1 MENIKEKKSVKRTRN
16 IPIQFYVSEE
26 EYDLIMRRME
36 YSEIKNRRAYLLKM
50 AATGEILHLELRGTQ
65 EMIRLLSNATN
76 NINQIAKRVN
86 ETGNFYAADLEDL
99 RERYDELWVHMKEIL
114 RKILKL

>member
-1 MENIKEKKSVKRTRN
+1 MENIKEKKPVKRNRN

-26 EYDLIMRRME
+26 ELDLITRRME
-36 YSEIKNRRAYLLKM
+36 YAGIINRRAYLLKM
-50 AATGEILHLELRGTQ
+50 AADGEIIHLEIKGTQ

-76 NINQIAKRVN
+76 NINQITKRVN

-99 RERYDELWVHMKEIL
+99 REKYDGLWTHMKEML
-114 RKILKL
+114 RKFATI